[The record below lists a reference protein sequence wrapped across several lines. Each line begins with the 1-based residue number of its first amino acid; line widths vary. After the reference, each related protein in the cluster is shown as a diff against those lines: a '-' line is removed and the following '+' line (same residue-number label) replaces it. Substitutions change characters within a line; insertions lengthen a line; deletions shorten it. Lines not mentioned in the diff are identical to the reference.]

1 MGFGFLP
8 GTGVWTQSRFKS
20 FVQFL
25 PQDDNDSVGLEAFI
39 RFWTFLIVLQVSLF

>member
-1 MGFGFLP
+1 VGFGFLP
-8 GTGVWTQSRFKS
+8 GTGVWTQSRFRS

-39 RFWTFLIVLQVSLF
+39 RFWTFLIVLQVSLC